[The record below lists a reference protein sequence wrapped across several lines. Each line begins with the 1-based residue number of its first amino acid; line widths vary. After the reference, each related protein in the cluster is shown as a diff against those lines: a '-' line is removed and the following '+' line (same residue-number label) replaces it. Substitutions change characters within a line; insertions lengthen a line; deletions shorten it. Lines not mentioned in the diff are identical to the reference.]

1 MQTELMTFNV
11 VDEAGETAL
20 ETVAV
25 HHVADSGYDLI
36 SITQPEIDGS
46 GDTITVLIH
55 REQLVALAN
64 LLRGH

>member
-11 VDEAGETAL
+11 VDEDCETVL

-25 HHVADSGYDLI
+25 HHVNERGYELI
-36 SITQPEIDGS
+36 SITQPETDGS
-46 GDTITVLIH
+46 GNVITVLIH
-55 REQLVALAN
+55 REQLVELAN